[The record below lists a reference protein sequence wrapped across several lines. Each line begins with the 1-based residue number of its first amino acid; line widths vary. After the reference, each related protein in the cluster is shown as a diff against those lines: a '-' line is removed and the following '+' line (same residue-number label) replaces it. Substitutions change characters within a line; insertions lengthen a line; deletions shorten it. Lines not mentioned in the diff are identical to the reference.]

1 MAAKTAQK
9 KKGRSIAKR
18 PAPKKA
24 ARKPGAKS
32 ASPGRAPK
40 SVKQQFLDAF
50 NREHA
55 CTMKVLRAFP
65 PDQVSFRPHPR
76 SNSVKDLAFTFVM
89 EQRLISLALRDELK
103 LGGGQPQAPEEFNAV
118 VEQFEREY
126 RDLVRL
132 IEQLPAAKQAGT
144 IKFPVGPGK
153 IGDWDRMDFAW
164 FMLHDQ
170 IHHRGQLTVYL
181 RMIGGQ
187 VPAIYGPSSDEPW
200 F

>member
-1 MAAKTAQK
+1 MAARTAK
-9 KKGRSIAKR
+9 KKVRSAAKR
-18 PAPKKA
+18 AAPKKA
-24 ARKPGAKS
+24 ARKPAAKS
-32 ASPGRAPK
+32 ASPGRSPK
-40 SVKQQFLDAF
+40 SAKQQFLESF
-50 NREHA
+50 KREHE
-55 CTMKVLRAFP
+55 CTMKVLRSFP
-65 PDQVSFRPHPR
+65 AEQVSFRPHPR

-103 LGGGQPQAPEEFNAV
+103 LGGGQPPAPQDFSVV

-126 RDLVRL
+126 EELVRL
-132 IEQLPAAKQAGT
+132 IEKLPAEKLAGT

-153 IGDWDRMDFAW
+153 IGDWDKMDFAW

-170 IHHRGQLTVYL
+170 IHHRGQLTVFL
-181 RMIGGQ
+181 RMIGGK

>member
-9 KKGRSIAKR
+9 KVKSASKR

-24 ARKPGAKS
+24 ARKPVATS
-32 ASPGRAPK
+32 ASPGRSPK
-40 SVKQQFLDAF
+40 SATQQFLDSF
-50 NREHA
+50 KREHE

-65 PDQVSFRPHPR
+65 AEQVSFRPHPR
-76 SNSVKDLAFTFVM
+76 ANSVKDLAFTFVM
-89 EQRLISLALRDELK
+89 EQRLISLALRDELR
-103 LGGGQPQAPEEFNAV
+103 LGGGQPPAPQEFNVV

-126 RDLVRL
+126 RELVRL
-132 IEQLPAAKQAGT
+132 IEQLPTAKQAGT

-153 IGDWDRMDFAW
+153 IGDWDKMDFAW

-181 RMIGGQ
+181 RMIGGK